1 MDQSGDG
8 GMPLRMEGKDI
19 ADWLSIDKDRF
30 SFKEDLARPVLSQ
43 LRYYDLLSELESILA
58 RPSFFKKIVRE
69 SADIE

>member
-30 SFKEDLARPVLSQ
+30 FFYGRSCETGSFSAA
-43 LRYYDLLSELESILA
+43 LL
-58 RPSFFKKIVRE
+58 
-69 SADIE
+69 